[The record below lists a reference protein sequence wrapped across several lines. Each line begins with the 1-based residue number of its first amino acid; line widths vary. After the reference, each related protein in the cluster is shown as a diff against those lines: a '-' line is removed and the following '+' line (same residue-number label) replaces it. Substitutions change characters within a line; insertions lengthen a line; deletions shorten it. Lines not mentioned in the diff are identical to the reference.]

1 LAKQDAGREAGDRNL
16 SHNRPQE
23 ADMLK
28 HVMAVTAVSAFA
40 LTSALAQTSSPPAS
54 SDSKS
59 SPPAAAST
67 TTPPPA
73 ASPTTPSPSASTTT
87 PAKPTASTAAASG
100 KFITKQTSDQYL
112 MSKFKGTDVIGTDD
126 KKIGDVSDIL
136 FDKEKKILAYIVGVG
151 GFLGIGSKDV
161 ALEPAAFQMV
171 PGSSATDFKLRLS
184 MTKDELKE
192 APAFEPYKEA
202 RPATTSSN
210 APTRPMGAP
219 APTAPPP
226 KQ

>member
-1 LAKQDAGREAGDRNL
+1 
-16 SHNRPQE
+16 
-23 ADMLK
+23 MLK
-28 HVMAVTAVSAFA
+28 HVMAAAAVSAFA
-40 LTSALAQTSSPPAS
+40 LTSALAQQTSPPSSPSPS
-54 SDSKS
+54 P
-59 SPPAAAST
+59 PPAAAPST
-67 TTPPPA
+67 P
-73 ASPTTPSPSASTTT
+73 PSPSASTST
-87 PAKPTASTAAASG
+87 PSSPTASTTASAD
-100 KFITKQTSDQYL
+100 KFVTKQSADQFL
-112 MSKFKGTDVIGTDD
+112 TSKFKGTDVIGADE

-136 FDKEKKILAYIVGVG
+136 FDKDKKILAYIVGVG
-151 GFLGIGSKDV
+151 GFLGIGAKDV
-161 ALEPAAFQMV
+161 ALDPAAFQTV

-184 MTKDELKE
+184 LTADQLKE